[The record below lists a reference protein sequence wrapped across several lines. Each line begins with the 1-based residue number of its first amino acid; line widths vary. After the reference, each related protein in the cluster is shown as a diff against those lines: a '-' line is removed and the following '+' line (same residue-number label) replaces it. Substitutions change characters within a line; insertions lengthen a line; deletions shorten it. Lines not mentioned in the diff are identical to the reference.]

1 LRKNWSPDQIA
12 GRFSVRGPFSVSYQT
27 IYRYLYADRKS
38 GGTLYQYLRRKGV
51 RYRKRR
57 LNRVPIAN
65 RRFIEE
71 RPAHVEQRER
81 LGDWELDTIVS
92 QADRAAIVTMVDRK
106 SQLVMMAKVERNR
119 SRDVTHAI
127 VHRMKTIKAKV
138 LTLTADNG
146 SEFAGHAAVARKLD
160 ADFFFARPYKP
171 WQRALNEK
179 TNGLIREFFPKGMPL
194 GNIPQREVTRVMQAL
209 NTRPRKTLN
218 YLTPNEIFYEDV
230 ALGM

>member
-1 LRKNWSPDQIA
+1 MK
-12 GRFSVRGPFSVSYQT
+12 VSYQT
-27 IYRYLYADRKS
+27 IYRYLYADKEN
-38 GGTLYQYLRRKGV
+38 GGALYLHLRRRGKK
-51 RYRKRR
+51 YRKRR
-57 LNRVPIAN
+57 LGAPISN

-71 RPAHVEQRER
+71 RPACVEKRER

-92 QADRAAIVTMVDRK
+92 RSDKAAIVTMVDRK
-106 SQLVMMAKVERNR
+106 SQLVLMQKVDRNR
-119 SRDVTHAI
+119 SRDVTRAI
-127 VHRMKTIKAKV
+127 VHRMGTIKSKV

-146 SEFAGHAAVARKLD
+146 AEFAGHVAVARKLD
-160 ADFFFARPYKP
+160 ADFYFARPYKP

-194 GNIPQREVTRVMQAL
+194 GNLSQAEVTSVMQAL

-218 YLTPNEIFYEDV
+218 YLTPNEIFYADV